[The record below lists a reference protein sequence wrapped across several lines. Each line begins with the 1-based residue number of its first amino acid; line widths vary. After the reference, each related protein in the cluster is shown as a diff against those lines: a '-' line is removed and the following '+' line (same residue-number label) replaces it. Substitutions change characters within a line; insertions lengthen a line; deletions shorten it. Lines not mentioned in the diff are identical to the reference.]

1 MSPDVEPSPEN
12 LVRSR
17 SGGIYPIR
25 DLQYAERNFDK
36 RSANRT
42 DIELADGSQK
52 AAVQERDIR
61 RKQVGPNEES
71 SFWDLPLMT

>member
-1 MSPDVEPSPEN
+1 MSPEIDPSVED

-36 RSANRT
+36 RSAKKT
-42 DIELADGSQK
+42 DVELADGSQK

-61 RKQVGPNEES
+61 RKQVGPN
-71 SFWDLPLMT
+71 